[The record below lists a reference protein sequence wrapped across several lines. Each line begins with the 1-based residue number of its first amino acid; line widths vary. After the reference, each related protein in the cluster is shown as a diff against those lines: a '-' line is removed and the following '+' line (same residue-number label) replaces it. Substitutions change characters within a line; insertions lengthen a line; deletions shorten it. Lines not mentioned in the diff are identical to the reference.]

1 MMSEP
6 YSTGAADYRELAHE
20 LMPAP
25 AAEAAAE
32 RPHPLPP
39 GPSRRVVVKIW
50 GSVADQAR
58 AAVLFLQGHGQPTA
72 TLAGYVEDAIRERL
86 ERDRVELNQGEDFPP
101 VTDHLRPVGGSAG

>member
-1 MMSEP
+1 MAGRKP
-6 YSTGAADYRELAHE
+6 RPDLLDE

-39 GPSRRVVVKIW
+39 GPSRRVVVKLQ

-72 TLAGYVEDAIRERL
+72 TWPATSKT
-86 ERDRVELNQGEDFPP
+86 PS
-101 VTDHLRPVGGSAG
+101 GSASSVTGPSSTRARTSRP